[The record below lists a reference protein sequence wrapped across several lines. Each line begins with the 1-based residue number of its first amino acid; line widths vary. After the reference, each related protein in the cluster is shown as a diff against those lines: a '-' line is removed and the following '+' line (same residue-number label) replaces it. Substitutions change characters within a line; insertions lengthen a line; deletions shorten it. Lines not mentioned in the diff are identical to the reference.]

1 VALDTLFKLDPISPA
16 SNSSYAGADISENCS
31 PSGINNALRALGQMV
46 AQQLCYQS
54 AAISASVSTNIATA
68 STGLYIPIVGAGAI
82 NSFGVVP
89 GEQASAAVL
98 RILEFSSSASLS
110 HGTALILRS
119 GASRRT
125 QPGDVGMYIH
135 EGSSDRWRELFYSS
149 AGGFIDAN
157 SISATELRAVECG
170 LDSISSTQISVN
182 TLLAA
187 SASVTAIA
195 LTGVTTLNAN
205 SISASIGEFTTLKA
219 GGKSPVLFLGRATNT
234 SYTTC
239 GTIIPEDDT
248 IPQNTEGDEVLSLTV
263 TPTNASSILKL
274 GVSLP
279 VVGTG
284 GSANAIAALFVD
296 STANAIAAATTE
308 FNVAGQVDN
317 ISFTH
322 FLSAGSTTQRV
333 YRVRLGS
340 STAADVFLN
349 GDSSSRLYGGVAT
362 ASLVAEEILP

>member
-1 VALDTLFKLDPISPA
+1 VSLDTLFKLDPTSAA
-16 SNSSYAGADISENCS
+16 SNSNYAGADISENCS

-46 AQQLCYQS
+46 AQQLAYQS
-54 AAISASVSTNIATA
+54 AKISASASTNLATT
-68 STGLYIPIVGAGAI
+68 STGLYMRIGGTGAI
-82 NSFGVVP
+82 SSFGTVP
-89 GEQASAAVL
+89 GEQPNAAVL
-98 RILEFSSSASLS
+98 RIIEYSSSASLVHS
-110 HGTALILRS
+110 NTLLLMGQ
-119 GASRRT
+119 ASRRT
-125 QPGDVGMYIH
+125 QPGDVGVYIH
-135 EGSSDRWRELFYSS
+135 DNAAAGDQWREVCYSRFDGTPL
-149 AGGFIDAN
+149 A
-157 SISATELRAVECG
+157 
-170 LDSISSTQISVN
+170 DSISVTTITNRSLSTSAVSTV
-182 TLLAA
+182 TLNAA

-239 GTIIPEDDT
+239 GTIIPEDNT